1 MKEGVFTVNCPAY
14 THTVKDLSVFMGQWE
29 LEPFQPI
36 FASFMFHITQEL
48 CSTFFPGT

>member
-1 MKEGVFTVNCPAY
+1 MKEGVFRVNCLAY

-29 LEPFQPI
+29 LEPFQLI

-48 CSTFFPGT
+48 CSTLFPGT